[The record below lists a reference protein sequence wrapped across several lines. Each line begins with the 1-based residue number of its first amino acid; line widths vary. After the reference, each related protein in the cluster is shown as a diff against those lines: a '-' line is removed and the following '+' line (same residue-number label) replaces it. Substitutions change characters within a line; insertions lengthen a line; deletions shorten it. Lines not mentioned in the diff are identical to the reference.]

1 MINNRGYERFPA
13 KREMDMASREKRVYQ
28 AGEKNKINCVN
39 CNRVIA
45 EEVELREGKVKIKC
59 SSCKTVNSF
68 EAAQA

>member
-28 AGEKNKINCVN
+28 AGEKNKINCV
-39 CNRVIA
+39 RVIA